1 MIDQPDQSEFP
12 DSSNEMA
19 PAESPAET
27 DHSLPEINAPTA
39 TVTETASAV
48 GRLPVIPIVVAVI
61 AVIAGIYLLRGPGD
75 DEQEPKEPA
84 AGQQQSDAETLA
96 MANPFLSTGPP
107 RSTLEGSW
115 VLIIS
120 QPDDARGRF
129 DELCSGL
136 FTVKARSG
144 NLDDMSIRLVFKTQV
159 FPDAELDALATS
171 GTRDTA
177 RIVFEQD
184 HQRVDFHGV
193 LRDDGI
199 VYGNA
204 VRGDMCLASRLVPTD
219 QVALDKNIAVMS
231 TLDRPKLDAVMNKGK
246 KQKLSLYEQYRMF
259 CREHPDTSLALDISL
274 KALIQ
279 TMRVSRANAGSTK
292 MSLPDFR
299 KAVDEHLELSLR
311 WGPRMKSINTLIL
324 AHLAMNSGYP
334 PEVPLAMTANLAQKF
349 SDKSW
354 GGPLLRAL
362 SDMEGLC
369 QRMQARIQADEA
381 TLQLASKE
389 TGGHAKSLTKL
400 RELRKD
406 FPFSHFITYP
416 LAEQAEKAKRL
427 DEALALFGEIVA
439 LPLIE
444 RLLEYEWD
452 QKGQKRVL
460 PSDTL
465 ARLWKQ
471 KHGDTKG
478 LPVFLDKVYG
488 EAVTALAKSMTVE
501 PPKASGRHVLCELF
515 TTVRVDAVIAGELST
530 AALRQRFGDDRV
542 IVVRYHPLNPT
553 RNSEGG
559 DPLANDASL
568 TRLAFYRSQ
577 VAPSLMI
584 DGTRLNEID
593 GVLVDASRVYRS
605 VVEKAV
611 ARMAVPSDWTV
622 TLSARRTGESI
633 KVTARA
639 KGKTPATENQR
650 LRLLLVE
657 ERVLTPRAVNG
668 IRRQDMVVRWQI
680 DDGDGVEPA
689 DGGFA
694 LDQSVSLAE
703 VRKQLT
709 AELVRFERL
718 QGMNFPDKPMEM
730 KSLYVIGFIQ
740 DKSTHEVLQSSM
752 VKVTPAN

>member
-1 MIDQPDQSEFP
+1 MIDQPDQSEFS
-12 DSSNEMA
+12 DSSHEML

-27 DHSLPEINAPTA
+27 DNEMAPA
-39 TVTETASAV
+39 EAGIDAPPVAETASAV
-48 GRLPVIPIVVAVI
+48 GRLPVIPIAVAVI
-61 AVIAGIYLLRGPGD
+61 AVIVGIYLSWGSGD
-75 DEQEPKEPA
+75 EAQEPGEPA
-84 AGQQQSDAETLA
+84 AQQQQSDAEAMA

-115 VLIIS
+115 VMIIS
-120 QPDDARGRF
+120 QPDDARKRF

-136 FTVKARSG
+136 FTIKARSG

-177 RIVFEQD
+177 KIVFEQD

-199 VYGNA
+199 VYGNV
-204 VRGDMCLASRLVPTD
+204 VRGDLCLASRLVPTD
-219 QVALDKNIAVMS
+219 QVVLDKNIAVMS

-246 KQKLSLYEQYRMF
+246 KQKLSLYERYRMF

-274 KALIQ
+274 KNL
-279 TMRVSRANAGSTK
+279 MLNNAGSKK

-299 KAVDEHLELSLR
+299 KAVDEHLELALR

-334 PEVPLAMTANLAQKF
+334 PEVSLAMTAKLAAEF

-362 SDMEGLC
+362 SDLEGLC

-381 TLQLASKE
+381 TLQLASKDS
-389 TGGHAKSLTKL
+389 GGHAKSLTKL

-427 DEALALFGEIVA
+427 DEAIALFGEIVA

-478 LPVFLDKVYG
+478 LPVFLDQVFG
-488 EAVTALAKSMTVE
+488 EAVTALAKSTTVE
-501 PPKASGRHVLCELF
+501 APKASGRQVLCELF

-577 VAPSLMI
+577 VAPSLLI
-584 DGTRLNEID
+584 DGTRLNQVD

-657 ERVLTPRAVNG
+657 ERVLTPKAVNG